1 MTKLFLVLGVAIAVT
16 TAVRADSFTH
26 VVYTSDCR
34 PAAMQALMDRVS
46 AENRDV
52 ITKVI
57 CDAPSY
63 QANYNTSAPYA
74 YGAIDYS
81 SVPVV
86 DCVPGPIVSSCGCL
100 Y

>member
-57 CDAPSY
+57 CDAPTY
-63 QANYNTSAPYA
+63 QSGYAVSAV
-74 YGAIDYS
+74 DYS

>member
-1 MTKLFLVLGVAIAVT
+1 MKKLFLVLGIAVAFA
-16 TAVRADSFTH
+16 TAANADSFTH
-26 VVYTSDCR
+26 VVHTSDCR
-34 PAAMQALMDRVS
+34 PEAMRVLMDRVS

-57 CDAPSY
+57 CDAPTY
-63 QANYNTSAPYA
+63 QSGYAVSAV
-74 YGAIDYS
+74 DYS

-86 DCVPGPIVSSCGCL
+86 DCVPGPIVSPCGCL